1 MRKIFLFGTLLF
13 LDFSLSAQINSL
25 GKKILEKVER
35 NPVENLL
42 KEKPPITTSFA
53 DVDTTGM
60 LDASFGS
67 DSIYRPLTDL
77 KRTEDGGFILEPGF
91 YQLQVESYCL
101 HAGTHG
107 PSSGYG
113 YMYAPVLGPKADI
126 VTTISKNSIF
136 HPEIAQHDIQ
146 LVLWAIIARS
156 KFGDLQP
163 NIKLVATKLLSH
175 QQLLELQGG
184 AIGLIPDALLQKGI
198 SSLPSSVQTLM
209 QAENNLRRKLSDANS
224 SYEEMERIAVLAG
237 MAPPETG
244 IDVPSGVWSF
254 HPDGYFIRF
263 FPTSYSST
271 LVQVFVPPIMVYLVN
286 NERVIV
292 PWGYEP
298 SDAIREMKQGN
309 EQNIASKTDL
319 SRRDAVRSAKHSGG
333 KRLPPHR
340 KEWEKH
346 GKVWKDDDDLPPWPP
361 RWDEVPQA
369 PLYLPHVATPA
380 NTGNQRLMM
389 SGRAK
394 KK

>member
-1 MRKIFLFGTLLF
+1 MLALKDWLPDFKGALKGFYEENVKETLE
-13 LDFSLSAQINSL
+13 A
-25 GKKILEKVER
+25 KTAYY
-35 NPVENLL
+35 ENLL

-198 SSLPSSVQTLM
+198 SSLPSSLPFHLQHFRFYHYHFTYVHHFYFHFINHLH
-209 QAENNLRRKLSDANS
+209 
-224 SYEEMERIAVLAG
+224 SYH
-237 MAPPETG
+237 
-244 IDVPSGVWSF
+244 F
-254 HPDGYFIRF
+254 FFYF
-263 FPTSYSST
+263 
-271 LVQVFVPPIMVYLVN
+271 LFV
-286 NERVIV
+286 
-292 PWGYEP
+292 
-298 SDAIREMKQGN
+298 
-309 EQNIASKTDL
+309 
-319 SRRDAVRSAKHSGG
+319 VRS
-333 KRLPPHR
+333 
-340 KEWEKH
+340 
-346 GKVWKDDDDLPPWPP
+346 V
-361 RWDEVPQA
+361 
-369 PLYLPHVATPA
+369 
-380 NTGNQRLMM
+380 
-389 SGRAK
+389 
-394 KK
+394 